1 MRLLPAVGAA
11 ALLAAACATAPPAGP
26 PARPVPAP
34 ATQAPGYRALT
45 PQGVPLVFDP
55 KLQLFAVPS
64 APGAY
69 WLDGRYYRRA
79 AGGPECAAAL
89 DGPWQACP
97 AGELPEKLR

>member
-1 MRLLPAVGAA
+1 VRRAAVLAGA
-11 ALLAAACATAPPAGP
+11 ALLAAACATAPASAP
-26 PARPVPAP
+26 PGRPAP
-34 ATQAPGYRALT
+34 AAEAPGYRALT

-79 AGGPECAAAL
+79 AGGVECAAAL
-89 DGPWQACP
+89 EGPWQACP